1 MAERG
6 AMKWIIT
13 FTVIMVATL
22 ELVDTTIVNVSL
34 PQIMGSLGT
43 TLEDIGWLVT
53 SYAVANVI
61 ILPMSGWLGM
71 RFGRKR
77 YFLTSII
84 IFTVASFFCGT
95 ATSFSELIIY
105 RVIQGLAG
113 GGLLS
118 TCQAILLETW
128 PREEIGMATAL
139 FGLGAI
145 VGPTL
150 GPTIG
155 GYITDHLS
163 WPWIFYV
170 NIPVGIAAAVMVV
183 VFVKEY
189 RHALKIP
196 VDWIGIFLLIL
207 TVGCLQIFLE
217 KGNSEDWFST
227 TYIAVLAFVVLISG
241 ILFVW
246 RETSTDHPVV
256 NFKILR
262 HRSFALGIVT
272 SFLFG
277 FGLLTSF
284 FVLPIFCQNLLGFSA
299 QQTGTMIMYG
309 GIATII
315 LLPFVGMVLKRGFPA
330 QIICLCGMILFLLF
344 TQLLSGFTLS
354 SGLDD
359 FLFPIIIRG
368 IGLSFLFVPIT
379 MLALQDVPPEEMGQA
394 TGLNNMMRQLGGSLG
409 IAIITTIISSRF
421 ALHRSHLAEYIS
433 PYSPHFN
440 ERFTM
445 AVNALIAKGYSS
457 IQAKQLALQGM
468 NSTITKQTFLL
479 TYTDA
484 FWISGIIFMIAIP
497 FIFMQRFKR
506 KVKVAVD
513 AH

>member
-13 FTVIMVATL
+13 LTVITAATL

-34 PQIMGSLGT
+34 PQIMGNLGA

-61 ILPMSGWLGM
+61 ILPISGWLGM

-77 YFLTSII
+77 YFITSIV
-84 IFTVASFFCGT
+84 IFTFASLLCGT
-95 ATSFSELIIY
+95 ATSLTQLICY
-105 RVIQGLAG
+105 RVLQGLAG

-155 GYITDHLS
+155 GYITDHFS
-163 WPWIFYV
+163 WPWIFFV
-170 NIPVGIAAAVMVV
+170 NIPVGIIAAVAAL

-189 RHALKIP
+189 RLPLKVP
-196 VDWIGIFLLIL
+196 VDWIGIILLIA
-207 TVGCLQIFLE
+207 TVGSLQVFLE
-217 KGNSEDWFST
+217 KGNGEDWFAT
-227 TYIAVLAFVVLISG
+227 PYIAILAFVIMIAG

-246 RETSTDHPVV
+246 RELSTEYPVV

-299 QQTGTMIMYG
+299 QQTGVMIMWG

-315 LLPFVGMVLKRGFPA
+315 LLPFVGMALKRGIPA
-330 QIICLCGMILFLLF
+330 QLICLVGMILFLIF
-344 TQLLSGFTLS
+344 TQMLSRFTLS
-354 SGLDD
+354 AGIDD
-359 FLFPIIIRG
+359 FLLPTLIRG
-368 IGLSFLFVPIT
+368 IGLSLLFVPIT

-409 IAIITTIISSRF
+409 IAIITTIISSRMSM
-421 ALHRSHLAEYIS
+421 HRAHLIEHIS
-433 PYSPHFN
+433 PYAPNFN
-440 ERFTM
+440 ERFSA
-445 AVNALIAKGYSS
+445 AVHGMISKGYSLAE
-457 IQAKQLALQGM
+457 AKQLALQSM
-468 NSTITKQTFLL
+468 NFIVIRQTLLL

-484 FWISGIIFMIAIP
+484 FWIGGLIFMIAIP

-506 KVKVAVD
+506 RPKLATTS
-513 AH
+513 H

>member
-13 FTVIMVATL
+13 FTVIVAATL
-22 ELVDTTIVNVSL
+22 ELVDVTIVNVSL
-34 PQIMGSLGT
+34 PQIMGNLGAS
-43 TLEDIGWLVT
+43 LEDIGWLVT

-77 YFLTSII
+77 YFIASII

-95 ATSFSELIIY
+95 SHSLTELVIY

-128 PREEIGMATAL
+128 PREEMGMATAL

-155 GYITDHLS
+155 GYITDHFS

-170 NIPVGIAAAVMVV
+170 NIPVGIVAAVSAII
-183 VFVKEY
+183 FVKEY

-196 VDWIGIFLLIL
+196 VDWIGIILLIL
-207 TVGCLQIFLE
+207 TVGSLQIFLE
-217 KGNSEDWFST
+217 KGNSEDWFAT
-227 TYIAVLAFVVLISG
+227 TYIAVLAFVILIAG

-246 RETSTDHPVV
+246 RELSTEYPVV

-299 QQTGTMIMYG
+299 QQTGVMIMWG

-315 LLPFVGMVLKRGFPA
+315 LLPFVGMALKRGVPA
-330 QIICLCGMILFLLF
+330 QLICLGGMILFLIF
-344 TQLLSGFTLS
+344 TQMLSGFTLS
-354 SGLDD
+354 AGIDD
-359 FLFPIIIRG
+359 FLLPTLIRG
-368 IGLSFLFVPIT
+368 IGLSMLFVPIT

-409 IAIITTIISSRF
+409 IAIITTIISSRL
-421 ALHRSHLAEYIS
+421 AMHRAHLTEYIS

-440 ERFTM
+440 ERFNS
-445 AVNALIAKGYSS
+445 AVHALTSKGYSFTE
-457 IQAKQLALQGM
+457 AKRLALESLNG
-468 NSTITKQTFLL
+468 SVVRQTMLL

-484 FWISGIIFMIAIP
+484 FWIGGIIFMIAIP

-506 KVKVAVD
+506 RPKVVAES
-513 AH
+513 H

>member
-1 MAERG
+1 MGNLG
-6 AMKWIIT
+6 A
-13 FTVIMVATL
+13 
-22 ELVDTTIVNVSL
+22 
-34 PQIMGSLGT
+34 

-77 YFLTSII
+77 YFITSII

-95 ATSFSELIIY
+95 ATSLSELICY

-155 GYITDHLS
+155 GYITDHFS

-170 NIPVGIAAAVMVV
+170 NIPVGIIAAVAAIL
-183 VFVKEY
+183 FVKEY

-196 VDWIGIFLLIL
+196 VDWIGIILLIA
-207 TVGCLQIFLE
+207 TVGSLQIFLE

-227 TYIAVLAFVVLISG
+227 TYIAVLAFVVLIAG

-246 RETSTDHPVV
+246 RELSTEYPVV

-262 HRSFALGIVT
+262 HRSFSLGIIT

-299 QQTGTMIMYG
+299 QQTGVMIMWG

-315 LLPFVGMVLKRGFPA
+315 LLPFVGMALRRGVPA
-330 QIICLCGMILFLLF
+330 QLICLAGMILFLIF
-344 TQLLSGFTLS
+344 TQMLSGFTLS
-354 SGLDD
+354 AGIDD
-359 FLFPIIIRG
+359 FLLPTLIRG
-368 IGLSFLFVPIT
+368 IGLSLLFVPIT

-409 IAIITTIISSRF
+409 IAIITTIISSR
-421 ALHRSHLAEYIS
+421 LSMHRAHLIEYIS

-440 ERFTM
+440 ERFNS
-445 AVNALIAKGYSS
+445 AVQGLIARGYSFAE
-457 IQAKQLALQGM
+457 AKRLALQSINGAVV
-468 NSTITKQTFLL
+468 KQTLLL
-479 TYTDA
+479 TYADA
-484 FWISGIIFMIAIP
+484 FWIGGLIFMIAIP

-506 KVKVAVD
+506 RPKLIAES
-513 AH
+513 H

>member
-13 FTVIMVATL
+13 ITVIIAATL
-22 ELVDTTIVNVSL
+22 ELVDSTIVNVSL
-34 PQIMGSLGT
+34 PQIMGNLGAS
-43 TLEDIGWLVT
+43 LEDIGWLVT

-77 YFLTSII
+77 YFLASII
-84 IFTVASFFCGT
+84 IFTIASFFCGT
-95 ATSFSELIIY
+95 AHSLSELIGY
-105 RVIQGLAG
+105 RIVQGLAG

-145 VGPTL
+145 VGPTI

-170 NIPVGIAAAVMVV
+170 NIPVGIIAAVFAFM
-183 VFVKEY
+183 FVKEY
-189 RHALKIP
+189 RHPLRIP
-196 VDWIGIFLLIL
+196 VDWIGIILLVI

-217 KGNSEDWFST
+217 KGNGEDWFST
-227 TYIAVLAFVVLISG
+227 TYIAVLAFVVLITG

-246 RETSTDHPVV
+246 RELSTEHPVV

-262 HRSFALGIVT
+262 HRSFSLGIVT
-272 SFLFG
+272 SFAFG
-277 FGLLTSF
+277 FGLFTSF

-299 QQTGTMIMYG
+299 QQTGIMIMWG
-309 GIATII
+309 GIATIV
-315 LLPFVGMVLKRGFPA
+315 LLPFVGMALKRGIPA
-330 QIICLCGMILFLLF
+330 QLICLGGMIFFLIF
-344 TQLLSGFTLS
+344 TQMVSGLTLS
-354 SGLDD
+354 AGIDD
-359 FLFPIIIRG
+359 FIIPILIRG
-368 IGLSFLFVPIT
+368 VGLSLLFVPIT
-379 MLALQDVPPEEMGQA
+379 TLALQDVPPEEMGQA

-409 IAIITTIISSRF
+409 IAIITTIISSR
-421 ALHRSHLAEYIS
+421 LSMHRAHLVEHIS

-440 ERFTM
+440 ERF
-445 AVNALIAKGYSS
+445 NASVQSLVAKGHSFVE
-457 IQAKQLALQGM
+457 AKQLALQAING
-468 NSTITKQTFLL
+468 SIVKQTMLL

-484 FWISGIIFMIAIP
+484 FWIGGIIFMVAIP

-506 KVKVAVD
+506 RVKVAVE